1 MARRF
6 DPEQIAALAKKVG
19 GLKDGI
25 GKTGKDLGDGNPGG
39 AYGSLGNAAS
49 AGKTTQG
56 FYSGVNA
63 ELTAAAQLVTAA
75 SEALA
80 FAARRQ
86 DINEDDGVD
95 TFRAGN
101 RKRD

>member
-1 MARRF
+1 MTRRF
-6 DPEQIAALAKKVG
+6 DPEQIAALAGKVG
-19 GLKDGI
+19 GLKDALS
-25 GKTGKDLGDGNPGG
+25 KAGKDLGDGNPGT
-39 AYGSLGNAAS
+39 AYGSLSNAAN

-63 ELTAAAQLVTAA
+63 ELAAASKLVTAA

-80 FAARRQ
+80 YAAKLQ
-86 DINEDDGVD
+86 QGNEDDGVD
-95 TFRAGN
+95 TFKAGN